1 VLLLDT
7 NVVSELR
14 KIRAGRADAG
24 VAAWAETADAAEL
37 YVSVITLMEL
47 ELGVLRLERRD
58 AAQGAVLRG
67 WLRDHVLPEFA
78 GRTVAV
84 DEAVAI
90 RAAGLHTP
98 DPRPDRDAYIAASAL
113 VHSMRVVTRNTA
125 DFEPMGVAVLNP
137 WERA

>member
-7 NVVSELR
+7 NVVWELR
-14 KIRAGRADAG
+14 KIRAGRADPG
-24 VAAWAETADAAEL
+24 VAAWAETVDASEL
-37 YVSVITLMEL
+37 YISVITLMEL

-58 AAQGAVLRG
+58 PAQGAVLRA
-67 WLRDHVLPEFA
+67 WLGDHVLPEFA

-90 RAAGLHTP
+90 RAARLHTP

-113 VHSMRVVTRNTA
+113 VHAMSVVTRNTA

>member
-24 VAAWAETADAAEL
+24 VAAWAETVDAAEL

-47 ELGVLRLERRD
+47 ELGVLWLERRD

-78 GRTVAV
+78 GRAVAV